1 MSDLFPP
8 IDPHLSGL
16 LEVGHGHQIYYE
28 VSGNPHGQP
37 ILFVHGGPGAGTQ
50 PLYRRFFDPK
60 RWRIVLFDQRG
71 CGRSLPAACIDHN
84 TTPDLVSDMEQ
95 LRQHLN
101 IHRWLL
107 FGGSWGSTL
116 ALAYG
121 QAYPERVTGFILRG
135 IFLCRPAEIQWF
147 LYGMGQ
153 FFPEIWQRFRDHLPM
168 AEQTDL
174 LAHYARRLNH
184 PDPTIHLPAAL
195 AWYHYEEACA
205 HLLPSPGGSDP
216 SPAQVLALARLE
228 CHYMRHNGFLDPN
241 QLLQHMSRIQHLPAI
256 IVQGRYDVICPPVSA
271 FELADRWPQA
281 QLQIVANAGHSSHEP
296 GIRHALLS
304 SLNQP
309 WPDLAL

>member
-1 MSDLFPP
+1 MSELFPP
-8 IDPHLSGL
+8 FDPHLSGL

-28 VSGNPHGQP
+28 VSGNPQGQP
-37 ILFVHGGPGAGTQ
+37 VLFVHGGPGAGTQ

-71 CGRSLPAACIDHN
+71 CGHSTPAACIDHN

-121 QAYPERVTGFILRG
+121 QAHPDRVTGFILRG

-153 FFPEIWQRFRDHLPM
+153 FFPEIWQRFRDHLPA

-174 LAHYARRLNH
+174 LTHYSRRLNH

-205 HLLPSPGGSDP
+205 HLLPSPGGSAP

-228 CHYMRHNGFLDPN
+228 CHYMRHNGFLKPN
-241 QLLQHMSRIQHLPAI
+241 QLLQNMHRISHLPAI

-271 FELADRWPQA
+271 FELADNWPGA
-281 QLQIVANAGHSSHEP
+281 QLQMVGNAGHSSHEP
-296 GIRHALLS
+296 GIRHALLA
-304 SLNQP
+304 SLDQP
-309 WPDLAL
+309 WPDLPT